1 MDFWDDWCQ
10 PCHAMAPAIENLA
23 SDFEGSAKVG
33 KLDIEKNPTL
43 AEHFSIH
50 CPGAAVPELS

>member
-1 MDFWDDWCQ
+1 
-10 PCHAMAPAIENLA
+10 MAPAIENLA